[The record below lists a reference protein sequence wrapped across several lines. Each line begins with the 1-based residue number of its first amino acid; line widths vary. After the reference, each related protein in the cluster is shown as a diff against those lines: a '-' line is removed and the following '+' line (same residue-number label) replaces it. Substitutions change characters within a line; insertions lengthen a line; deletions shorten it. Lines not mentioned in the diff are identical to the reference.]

1 MNYTYGD
8 KNEYAIG
15 TLVTER
21 VSATAGNVD
30 TDLTPGSD
38 VRWRLLYGF
47 MQITTDATAATRQIS
62 LKITDGSNTLA
73 ILGGTAS
80 ISASKTGSLTLAGVG
95 GLTNDFTPGLT
106 SSPDS
111 YGQVDPNS
119 LIIEGDDT
127 FNISVS
133 SGQAGDSYNG
143 RFRFMAYDL

>member
-15 TLVTER
+15 TLVTET
-21 VSATAGNVD
+21 VSATAGNDD

-47 MQITTDATAATRQIS
+47 MTLTTTGDAGSRQII
-62 LKITDGSNTLA
+62 LKITDGSGNTLA
-73 ILGGTAS
+73 LLGGTTA

-95 GLTNDFTPGLT
+95 QTNDFTPGLT
-106 SSPDS
+106 DSPDT
-111 YGQVDPNS
+111 YAQIDPGS
-119 LIIEGDDT
+119 VILEGADT
-127 FNISVS
+127 FQISVT
-133 SGQAGDSYNG
+133 SGLAGDQYSG